1 MLLYYFE
8 LKSNSLILHSTN
20 GRSTGAE
27 ILVVKMLI
35 VTANVFN
42 DEKSNTSGVY
52 EASFEVNNVFF
63 TGE

>member
-1 MLLYYFE
+1 M
-8 LKSNSLILHSTN
+8 ILHSTN